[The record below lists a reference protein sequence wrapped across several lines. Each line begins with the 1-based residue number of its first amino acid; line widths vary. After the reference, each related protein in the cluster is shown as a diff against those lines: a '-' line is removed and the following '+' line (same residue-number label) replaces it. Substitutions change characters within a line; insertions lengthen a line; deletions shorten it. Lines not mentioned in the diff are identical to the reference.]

1 MTLAL
6 PTIWGSCSAT
16 AFLLIDAQAYT
27 APRANQL
34 SSRQHRAYLQPNKC
48 DSGLKTTYL
57 RFPGETAKL
66 RRDSPLPPHP
76 FLPPYRHRIDCI
88 SFHPPAVH
96 PPVVV
101 LLLLATKEYGM
112 SIGLL
117 PLATYH
123 LVLSN
128 CSRLADGII
137 LNLIPRRRPSCT
149 RPVIAFRTIQLPCP
163 ALPCHSSLHQA
174 AAGLQETSH
183 RFSHTPPAYR
193 SVHISSRIGSPSP
206 HPPTHLDTTAI
217 RHCLFCFSFPCMI

>member
-27 APRANQL
+27 ARPANQL

-76 FLPPYRHRIDCI
+76 FLPPYRVASTAFPSIPQL
-88 SFHPPAVH
+88 ST

-101 LLLLATKEYGM
+101 LLLLATKEHGM

-117 PLATYH
+117 SLATYH

-137 LNLIPRRRPSCT
+137 LNLIPRQRPSCT
-149 RPVIAFRTIQLPCP
+149 RPVIAFRAIQLPCP

-193 SVHISSRIGSPSP
+193 SVHISSPNRF
-206 HPPTHLDTTAI
+206 L
-217 RHCLFCFSFPCMI
+217 